1 MTRLLQAWLGLL
13 LFPIAVHAQQFSIF
27 VGQRVP
33 AERVNV
39 VGNGGYFPVLIQLD
53 NKDLGAALRGGDMH
67 VGVRGRLDWVRSTD
81 GGKTWAAK
89 PLADSPMDDRN
100 PAVGQ
105 LKDGSILVTYIVDT
119 SYGPDGTRLK
129 TLTRDGLYTVRSL
142 DRGNTWQPPIKS
154 PIAADL
160 GASPYG
166 KIVQLSD
173 GTVLLN
179 VYYERGSGH
188 QHESS
193 LVYRSKDGGQTW
205 SDPTMIADN
214 YNETGLLVLPDDR
227 ILAVLRSHEGAF
239 LATSF
244 SSDQGRT
251 WSEPHQ
257 ITNNSEHPADVIRL
271 KDGRLLLVHGER
283 NRPFGVRAMLSNNL
297 GQDWDP
303 RVIILAADAHS
314 SDCGYPSSV
323 ETEPGRIVTMYY
335 GVDQSK
341 DENGRLMPT
350 LQGAYAR
357 AILWSVPE
365 YVK

>member
-1 MTRLLQAWLGLL
+1 
-13 LFPIAVHAQQFSIF
+13 
-27 VGQRVP
+27 
-33 AERVNV
+33 
-39 VGNGGYFPVLIQLD
+39 
-53 NKDLGAALRGGDMH
+53 
-67 VGVRGRLDWVRSTD
+67 
-81 GGKTWAAK
+81 
-89 PLADSPMDDRN
+89 
-100 PAVGQ
+100 
-105 LKDGSILVTYIVDT
+105 
-119 SYGPDGTRLK
+119 LK